1 MKNLSIS
8 LGVKDTDNVK
18 ENIEY
23 GAVRELNWFVISV
36 EAFICL

>member
-1 MKNLSIS
+1 MANLSSS

-23 GAVRELNWFVISV
+23 GAVRELSWFIISE
-36 EAFICL
+36 EALVCL